1 MITKFG
7 RSSGKLVFLDFSH
20 AFAISAIALGA
31 LISNA
36 PASAATVTDS
46 ITFSIT
52 GASGIDGTTGHGY
65 TNASMTGSFD
75 ITFDPT
81 VQILPSQ
88 SISGVINN
96 LTVSVTDPYFNPP
109 TLTFN
114 PILYYAFDGAGT
126 LTLSSDP
133 ALNKSLVNVPFITVG
148 INGWAYGTGSAVW
161 YSQDSFGDTLTGS
174 GSATITSET
183 PLPGALPLFGSGLG
197 VMGLLGWRRKRK
209 GATRPAA

>member
-1 MITKFG
+1 MSTELG
-7 RSSGKLVFLDFSH
+7 RLSGKIRLRKFCH
-20 AFAISAIALGA
+20 AFVVSAVALGA
-31 LISNA
+31 VVSIA
-36 PASAATVTDS
+36 PARATTVTDA

-52 GASGIDGTTGHGY
+52 GAYGIDGTTGHGY
-65 TNASMTGSFD
+65 TDASMSGSFD

-81 VQILPSQ
+81 VLITPAQ
-88 SISGVINN
+88 SISGVISN
-96 LTVSVTDPYFNPP
+96 LTVSVTDPYFSPP

-133 ALNKSLVNVPFITVG
+133 SLSKALVDVPFITVG

-183 PLPGALPLFGSGLG
+183 PLPGALPLFASGLG
-197 VMGLLGWRRKRK
+197 ALGMLAKRK
-209 GATRPAA
+209 KRKAALAA